1 MAATKLNLFLSWYYV
16 YLLEINFFL
25 LITAFIFSFKHIK
38 KVFVEI
44 ENKYLILLLL
54 ISVLGVSAAAFVAP
68 RTHRIFYD
76 EDIYNS
82 IAQNIAHQ
90 KRAVMC
96 NEGYYENNEL
106 QIIAEEYNKQPTA
119 YPYLISLIFRTLG
132 TNELFTFILNNIIF
146 GLMIFVIFL
155 ISFLLFKDI
164 FASFMACLSY
174 IVIPVNLQ
182 WFNTCAVEPS
192 TAFFTSLAIL
202 SSLLYLKYKKPINL
216 LFFITCLAFSLS
228 FRTESFLV
236 VAVVGLIYLIKEPS
250 VFKRKELYAFGIL
263 FLFLS
268 TALLLHLYSA
278 RGMSW
283 GAEGG
288 QKISLAYFPY
298 NSFTNLSFYLNNRYF
313 PLIFSIFGVI
323 GLFSYKINER
333 FKEKLILLI
342 WFLTFWGVF
351 LFFYAGSYRFS
362 EGLSIRFSLLSYA
375 PLAIFTGLGI
385 ASLSNFLN
393 AKIKSIKI
401 ILILLILFTSSW
413 FLPFIR
419 SKTKGESELCRMD
432 RKYAMEF
439 VKLLPPNS
447 IIYTH
452 NPNMFLIN
460 KKSAIQTSAET
471 YEPGT
476 IKQHQDRFKGGVYIH
491 YNYWSDVPYSDLQR
505 QFTANILER
514 YDYQIIKEYH
524 YKNHKYGLY
533 KITGPRER

>member
-16 YLLEINFFL
+16 YILEINFSL
-25 LITAFIFSFKHIK
+25 LIIAFIFSFKYIK
-38 KVFVEI
+38 KIFAEI
-44 ENKYLILLLL
+44 ENKYLILLLS
-54 ISVLGVSAAAFVAP
+54 ISVLGVSATAFVAP
-68 RTHRIFYD
+68 KTHRIFYD

-90 KRAVMC
+90 KKAVMC

-106 QIIAEEYNKQPTA
+106 QIIAEEYNKQPPA
-119 YPYLISLIFRTLG
+119 YPYLISVIFRTLG

-146 GLMIFVIFL
+146 GLMIIVIFL

-164 FASFMACLSY
+164 FASLMACLSY

-182 WFNTCAVEPS
+182 WFNTCAAEPS
-192 TAFFTSLAIL
+192 TAFFTSLTIL
-202 SSLLYLKYKKPINL
+202 SSLLYLRYKKPINL
-216 LFFITCLAFSLS
+216 LFFIACLAFSLS

-236 VAVVGLIYLIKEPS
+236 APLVFLIFLIKEPR

-268 TALLLHLYSA
+268 TALLLHIYSA

-298 NSFTNLSFYLNNRYF
+298 NSFTNLAFYLNNRCF
-313 PLIFSIFGVI
+313 PLIFSIFATL

-362 EGLSIRFSLLSYA
+362 EGLSIRFSLLSYV

-385 ASLSNFLN
+385 ASLSNLLN

-476 IKQHQDRFKGGVYIH
+476 IKQHQGRFKGGVYLH
-491 YNYWSDVPYSDLQR
+491 YNYWSNVPYSDLQR
-505 QFTANILER
+505 QFTTNILER
-514 YDYQIIKEYH
+514 YDYKIIKEYY

-533 KITGPRER
+533 KITGPKER